1 MNSISTYIP
10 DKRTKTIAIA
20 IIGGMFCIFGFVSWV
35 NAILIPFFK
44 IARELTNFQ
53 SYFVIFSFYIAYFA
67 MVVSSEIFLKK
78 VDFNRG
84 IIYNFCLMSLGALAM
99 FLHAGCQVIA
109 IDTII
114 SYANSMRIDLL
125 EAKIFISYTLAA
137 TICGC
142 IVGIILIPK
151 YVLKK
156 NAHVFCMILN
166 KFSISN
172 LVTLDI

>member
-1 MNSISTYIP
+1 MDVP
-10 DKRTKTIAIA
+10 L
-20 IIGGMFCIFGFVSWV
+20 G
-35 NAILIPFFK
+35 IL
-44 IARELTNFQ
+44 
-53 SYFVIFSFYIAYFA
+53 
-67 MVVSSEIFLKK
+67 LKK

-114 SYANSMRIDLL
+114 SYDNSMGIDLMEYKKL
-125 EAKIFISYTLAA
+125 FLLIYWQQL
-137 TICGC
+137 ICGHML
-142 IVGIILIPK
+142 GIILIPK